1 MARVPVDERRRQ
13 LVSAA
18 FRVIGREGFAA
29 ATTRRV
35 CAEAGAPLAAFHY
48 CFDSKQALLVE
59 LTEQTLAE
67 LVDVQAETIV
77 VGQDVAASLRA
88 TLREYWATVEAD
100 PNRESVLMALTQH
113 ALADAAL
120 AGVAEAQYA
129 AYHRTART
137 VLETIARAC
146 GVAWALPVEQL
157 ARMMIVVT
165 DGVTLAWLVDRDS
178 GAALAALDA
187 FADQLAAQAD
197 PIGDPRSHTIAY
209 GNDLG
214 A

>member
-1 MARVPVDERRRQ
+1 MARVPVGERRRQ
-13 LVSAA
+13 LVAAA

-67 LVDVQAETIV
+67 LVDVQTEGIV
-77 VGQDVAASLRA
+77 VGEDVAASLRA

-113 ALADAAL
+113 ALADPKL
-120 AGVAEAQYA
+120 AGVAEAQYV

-137 VLETIARAC
+137 VLETIADAC
-146 GVAWALPVEQL
+146 GVTWSLPSDQL
-157 ARMMIVVT
+157 SRMLIVIT
-165 DGVTLAWLVDRDS
+165 DGVTLAWLVNRD
-178 GAALAALDA
+178 GEAALAALDA
-187 FADQLAAQAD
+187 FAEQLAALAQAK
-197 PIGDPRSHTIAY
+197 GDP
-209 GNDLG
+209 
-214 A
+214 

>member
-1 MARVPVDERRRQ
+1 MPRVPVDERRRQ
-13 LVSAA
+13 LVAAA

-48 CFDSKQALLVE
+48 CFDSKQALLVA

-67 LVDVQAETIV
+67 LVDVQTEGIV
-77 VGQDVAASLRA
+77 VGDDVAASLRA
-88 TLREYWATVEAD
+88 TLREYWRGVQAD
-100 PNRESVLMALTQH
+100 PDRESVLMALTQH
-113 ALADAAL
+113 ALAQPAL

-137 VLETIARAC
+137 VLDTIADAC
-146 GVAWALPVEQL
+146 GVTWSLPVEQVS
-157 ARMMIVVT
+157 RMLIVVT
-165 DGVTLAWLVDRDS
+165 DGVTLAWIVDRDD

-187 FADQLAAQAD
+187 FADQLAGFAA
-197 PIGDPRSHTIAY
+197 RRER
-209 GNDLG
+209 
-214 A
+214 

>member
-1 MARVPVDERRRQ
+1 MPRVPVEERRRQ
-13 LVSAA
+13 LVAAA

-67 LVDVQAETIV
+67 LVDIQTDGIV
-77 VGQDVAASLRA
+77 VGSDVAASLRA
-88 TLREYWATVEAD
+88 TLREYWRGVEAD

-113 ALADAAL
+113 ALADPKL
-120 AGVAEAQYA
+120 AGVAEAQYE

-137 VLETIARAC
+137 VLETIADAC
-146 GVAWALPVEQL
+146 GVTWSLPL
-157 ARMMIVVT
+157 GRLSRMLIVVT
-165 DGVTLAWLVDRDS
+165 DGVTLAWLVDRD
-178 GAALAALDA
+178 GEAALAALDA
-187 FADQLAAQAD
+187 FADQVAALAQ
-197 PIGDPRSHTIAY
+197 PIGDP
-209 GNDLG
+209 
-214 A
+214 